1 MVEGGCGVH
10 GCCCAAA
17 HGREGNGTPA
27 QADAPYIWTLDP
39 VASGACML
47 YAGIGGG
54 DVKEKLLYSCGAIC
68 WLAGAGVK
76 YAVDCHIRGAS
87 TSQGTVKEGKVP

>member
-1 MVEGGCGVH
+1 
-10 GCCCAAA
+10 
-17 HGREGNGTPA
+17 
-27 QADAPYIWTLDP
+27 
-39 VASGACML
+39 ML